1 MNAYL
6 KAPMAL
12 ALVLAVP
19 LFARPALGAPAQ
31 EPDTG
36 RRFIMSPIS
45 RKSGRMSAR

>member
-12 ALVLAVP
+12 AFILAVP

-31 EPDTG
+31 EPATG
-36 RRFIMSPIS
+36 RRIIVSPILQ
-45 RKSGRMSAR
+45 KSGHSAQ